1 MNLILKQSLT
11 VSALVIIDQLSKYII
26 RSSGGFYI
34 CNSGISFGIHLSL
47 GIFYLLWI
55 IIITAIVLL
64 IFKSRS
70 KLTIFSLLLILSG
83 AFSNII
89 DRLFFGCVIDFI
101 DIKVWPIF
109 NIADILIS
117 AGAILLITKNIFPKN
132 LRINKIKNK

>member
-11 VSALVIIDQLSKYII
+11 VSVLVIIDQLSKYII

-101 DIKVWPIF
+101 NIKVWPIF

-117 AGAILLITKNIFPKN
+117 AGAILLITKNIFPK
-132 LRINKIKNK
+132 KPPTE